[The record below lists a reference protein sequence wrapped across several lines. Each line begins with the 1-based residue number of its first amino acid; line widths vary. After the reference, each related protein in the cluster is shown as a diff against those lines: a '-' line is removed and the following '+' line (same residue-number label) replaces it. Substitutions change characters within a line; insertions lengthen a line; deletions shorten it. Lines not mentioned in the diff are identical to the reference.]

1 MKWWFIL
8 FLVFI
13 VFVASCTNSN
23 SKISKEVANK
33 EGEVPLDEIISGG
46 PPKDG
51 IPPID
56 NPKFVSVTDAKDFV
70 EDSTLGILIKLNED
84 IRFYPYNILVW
95 HEIVNDEVG
104 GKPLSITFCPLC
116 ATGIVFEREVDSKI
130 LDFGTSGKLY
140 QSNLVMYDRQ
150 SDTFWSQAEG
160 RAIRGELFPT
170 TLTRYPSSIVEFSKA
185 AKLNPNMKVLSTKTG
200 YVRDYKRNPYQGY
213 ENTEDIYFPINHPDR
228 RLPAKLVIYGIS
240 VDGKFKAYDYL
251 KLIDK
256 KKLED
261 TLNGHKLEI
270 SVSLEDEIVV
280 FDNTANK
287 RIVGFNSFWFS
298 FATHNPDAE
307 IWTG

>member
-1 MKWWFIL
+1 MKKFYILLAGILIFIG
-8 FLVFI
+8 
-13 VFVASCTNSN
+13 ACSNQNSDF
-23 SKISKEVANK
+23 SKKIIDK
-33 EGEVPLDEIISGG
+33 EGEVPLEEIVSGG

-56 NPKFVSVTDAKDFV
+56 KPKFVNLDKAEEFV
-70 EDSTLGILIKLNED
+70 EDNTLGILVKNNND

-95 HEIVNDEVG
+95 HEIVNDNVG

-116 ATGIVFEREVDSKI
+116 ATGIVFEREVNGKI
-130 LDFGTSGKLY
+130 YDFGTSGKLY

-150 SDTFWSQAEG
+150 TDTLWSQAEG

-170 TLTRYPSSIVEFSKA
+170 KLNIFPSSIVGFSKA
-185 AKLNPNMKVLSTKTG
+185 TNLNPDMKVLSVETG

-213 ENTEDIYFPINHPDR
+213 ENTEEIYFPINHPDR
-228 RLPAKLVIYGIS
+228 RLPAKLVVYGIS

-251 KLIDK
+251 KLLEK

-261 TLNGHKLEI
+261 IVNGHKLDI
-270 SVSLEDEIVV
+270 SATLEDEIVI
-280 FDNTANK
+280 FDKTTDK

-298 FATHNPDAE
+298 FATHNPEAE